1 MVGVGAPPRWTS
13 SLLVG
18 ALALASC
25 PFPRPTQVPM
35 RQQEIRAHAD
45 ERSDA
50 VAILLPGHGDSP
62 ELFVRHGFVAALTAA
77 DVDVILA
84 DAHSGYYY
92 ERTTAE
98 RLWSDVVASALA
110 AGYKRVWLVGV
121 SMGGLGALWTTSQ
134 HPGQIDG
141 AVVLAPYLGRRGVLR
156 EVAAAG
162 PEAWQPRAEAGAWDY
177 ELWRWLKQASAA
189 KNPPIYLGYGEG
201 ERMAGPALLAR
212 LLGPGHVVRY
222 PGGHDWAT
230 WAALWQDL
238 VPRVPWHGEDPR
250 DADAGPVLRT
260 ADELCRDRG
269 YDFAFDPVG
278 VPQDGSVE
286 LACGFGPG
294 TPCEPETSR
303 AYCEADSMIACT
315 YGKMAATNCVQHC
328 RKVGDPEGVLHDS
341 GRCAIRKDEG
351 ACVCCDAGDPS
362 CGL

>member
-1 MVGVGAPPRWTS
+1 MLGAGPRSIWT
-13 SLLVG
+13 LLVG
-18 ALALASC
+18 LGALVLAAC
-25 PFPRPTQVPM
+25 PFPRATQVPM
-35 RQQEIRAHAD
+35 RQQEFLAHAG

-62 ELFVRHGFVAALTAA
+62 ERFVHHGFVAALTAA

-92 ERTTAE
+92 ERTAEE

-110 AGYKRVWLVGV
+110 AGYRRVWLVGV
-121 SMGGLGALWTTSQ
+121 SMGGFGALWTVSQ
-134 HPGQIDG
+134 HPGQIAG
-141 AVVLAPYLGRRGVLR
+141 VVVLAPYLGRRAVLR

-189 KNPPIYLGYGEG
+189 KNPPIYLGYGED
-201 ERMAGPALLAR
+201 ERGPGSALLDR
-212 LLGPGHVVRY
+212 LLAPGHVFRY
-222 PGGHDWAT
+222 PGGHDWRT
-230 WAALWQDL
+230 WTALWQMMA
-238 VPRVPWHGEDPR
+238 PKVPWHGEDPR
-250 DADAGPVLRT
+250 EADAGPVLRT

-269 YDFAFDPVG
+269 YDFAFDAAG
-278 VPQDGSVE
+278 VRRDGEVT

-294 TPCEPETSR
+294 TQCDQETSL
-303 AYCEADSMIACT
+303 AYCEADSMVACT

-341 GRCAIRKDEG
+341 GRCEIRKDEG
-351 ACVCCDAGDPS
+351 ACVCCDLGEPG
-362 CGL
+362 CRL